1 MIKSRNYL
9 KFFLLISFLPVLYTG
24 CSSDDKSPPKAG
36 FSISEENPVQWDV
49 VTLTDKSEGSTTTGY
64 QITGG
69 EFIIKDD
76 LSEVVF
82 LEAHTYTITQVTV
95 NDHGEDTYSL
105 TIHVVSPDNRYLIDG
120 QEIPIISEPDREKE
134 GNRVRIRFI
143 NEVAGQQY
151 PDYVELFPIPG
162 SNPLEATYLYDGA
175 GKNTGTYLLRI
186 TKDYNKDQSVYEWT
200 MDFYGNDG
208 DGKLIIDLI
217 YEDRLDAQNNVYDIS
232 IENYT
237 LSTGR
242 FDFPSGSGF
251 IEEAKRSFSVYYRGR
266 ISH

>member
-1 MIKSRNYL
+1 
-9 KFFLLISFLPVLYTG
+9 
-24 CSSDDKSPPKAG
+24 
-36 FSISEENPVQWDV
+36 
-49 VTLTDKSEGSTTTGY
+49 
-64 QITGG
+64 
-69 EFIIKDD
+69 
-76 LSEVVF
+76 
-82 LEAHTYTITQVTV
+82 
-95 NDHGEDTYSL
+95 
-105 TIHVVSPDNRYLIDG
+105 
-120 QEIPIISEPDREKE
+120 
-134 GNRVRIRFI
+134 
-143 NEVAGQQY
+143 
-151 PDYVELFPIPG
+151 
-162 SNPLEATYLYDGA
+162 LYDGA